1 LAAWIDLYL
10 FPVVDFV
17 VFDVII
23 SFQDVSGWKLG
34 KRMRNMLLAQKRIS
48 YKFTENLTI
57 NKIIMLES
65 LLNGIS

>member
-17 VFDVII
+17 VLDVIL

-48 YKFTENLTI
+48 YKSMALLYIHFY
-57 NKIIMLES
+57 LEPLHPS
-65 LLNGIS
+65 